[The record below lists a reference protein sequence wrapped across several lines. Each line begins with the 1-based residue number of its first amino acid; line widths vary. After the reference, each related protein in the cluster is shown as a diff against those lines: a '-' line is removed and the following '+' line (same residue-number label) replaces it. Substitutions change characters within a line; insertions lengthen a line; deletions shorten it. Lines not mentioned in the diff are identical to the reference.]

1 MKAWNPPY
9 FHHIDGFDS
18 GGDSE
23 AHEIQVTRVLN
34 HKLFLEVG
42 ELFDLQ
48 TTMDTN
54 TVNCTCMHYSL

>member
-9 FHHIDGFDS
+9 FHHVNGFDF

-23 AHEIQVTRVLN
+23 AHEIQITRVLDN
-34 HKLFLEVG
+34 KLLLGVG

-48 TTMDTN
+48 TTVDTN
-54 TVNCTCMHYSL
+54 TVNCTCMHY